1 MTSYIIIFVV
11 KVTGI
16 LQSRGQVTIK
26 HSPIQLQDV
35 GYLFLGDGLSGSLSD
50 SLSLLGLGSGLRGGG
65 GHNAESV
72 LLGGLVVSGGSVVG
86 RGGMVGGSGV
96 VDGSGLVGGSGL
108 VHDGGG
114 LISDGSGLVSNGSGL
129 VSDGGRLISRCGG
142 SLVSWGGG
150 SLVGGC
156 GVGGGLVGGSVGI
169 HSLTLILD
177 IGNIS
182 FRASTVGNNLYSA
195 IGKVHSVLSSGVVV
209 GPLLLLGE
217 DGSVVGGIV
226 YSILVVVV
234 DWSSNVGI
242 LVLSIRSRSWGSR
255 VGSADKGSEKNLNN
269 IRHETLCTAM
279 NQIYIFH
286 TQILV
291 DEFLQYLVKAKNSCC
306 VGGGFSLNSP
316 YQI

>member
-1 MTSYIIIFVV
+1 M
-11 KVTGI
+11 
-16 LQSRGQVTIK
+16 QSRGQVTIK
-26 HSPIQLQDV
+26 RSPIQLQDV
-35 GYLFLGDGLSGSLSD
+35 GCLFLGDGLSGSLSD
-50 SLSLLGLGSGLRGGG
+50 GLSLLGLGSGLRGGG

-86 RGGMVGGSGV
+86 GGGMVGGSGV

-114 LISDGSGLVSNGSGL
+114 LVGGSGLVSYGSGL
-129 VSDGGRLISRCGG
+129 VSRCGG
-142 SLVSWGGG
+142 SLVSRGGG

-156 GVGGGLVGGSVGI
+156 GVGSGLVGGSVGI

-195 IGKVHSVLSSGVVV
+195 IGKVHSVFSSGVVV

-226 YSILVVVV
+226 YSILV
-234 DWSSNVGI
+234 
-242 LVLSIRSRSWGSR
+242 
-255 VGSADKGSEKNLNN
+255 LNKKKCVN
-269 IRHETLCTAM
+269 F
-279 NQIYIFH
+279 NDIF
-286 TQILV
+286 
-291 DEFLQYLVKAKNSCC
+291 Y
-306 VGGGFSLNSP
+306 
-316 YQI
+316 